1 MRVAAS
7 MLLCWLT
14 PAWAGAQTAPPA
26 LPTND
31 TAIAIGWTG
40 SEFRPERYN
49 NWRSG
54 LLVGVSGGHYWTDH
68 LKTEFGAG
76 WNTPGTDEVY
86 EDLVIEG
93 GPTYA
98 TANHRAHDVRLG
110 VTQIYQF
117 GRNAWVNPFV
127 GVGIDV
133 VRRDTRIDRPQQT
146 RTVYVPPNRNIPVVI
161 PAASERRTDVFGQAV
176 LKTGLK
182 MYATEKAFFTTA
194 FKIGFREDVDYV
206 VWNVGFG
213 VDF

>member
-1 MRVAAS
+1 MRVAAAI
-7 MLLCWLT
+7 LLFWLT

-26 LPTND
+26 LPRND

-40 SEFRPERYN
+40 SEFRPETYD

-54 LLVGVSGGHYWTDH
+54 LLVGVGGGHYWTDH
-68 LKTEFGAG
+68 LKTEIDAG
-76 WNTPGTDEVY
+76 WNTSGTDEIY
-86 EDLVIEG
+86 EDLVHEG
-93 GPTYA
+93 GLTYA
-98 TANHRAHDVRLG
+98 TSNRRAHDVRFG

-117 GRNAWVNPFV
+117 GRNVWVNPFV
-127 GVGIDV
+127 GAGVDL
-133 VRRDTRIDRPQQT
+133 VRRDTRIDRPQQM
-146 RTVYVPPNRNIPVVI
+146 RTVYVSPTRNIPVVI

-182 MYATEKAFFTTA
+182 MYATEKTFFTTA

-206 VWNVGFG
+206 LWNVGFG